1 MSGIINSAGSRS
13 GVIGTTEL
21 DYEEGTWTPTWTL
34 GSGTATISTD
44 YNTLGYTK
52 IGAIV
57 YCAGRI
63 ENSAVS
69 SPSGTCRL
77 SGLPFTPEAISGT
90 DSGGLYWSGGSVNP
104 YALNAMTGNANISMA
119 IVGTNTYAQ
128 LYEPTTTAH
137 AQLGDHLTSTT
148 ALIFNFWYRTTVT

>member
-1 MSGIINSAGSRS
+1 MSGIIGGAGSRS

-21 DYEEGTWTPTWTL
+21 DFEEGVWTPTWTL
-34 GSGTATISTD
+34 GSGTATITAD
-44 YNTLGYTK
+44 YNALGYTK
-52 IGAIV
+52 IGSIV
-57 YCAGRI
+57 YCSGRI

-90 DSGGLYWSGGSVNP
+90 DSGGIYWGGGVIN
-104 YALNAMTGNANISMA
+104 AAGLNAMTGNANISMA

-128 LYEPTTTAH
+128 LYESTTTAH
-137 AQLGDHLTSTT
+137 ANMADHLTSTT
-148 ALIFNFWYRTTVT
+148 ALIVNFWYRTTVT